1 MLYRGGEGTSWRT
14 ISPRITRSSRKLT
27 ASFPVHSRASNL
39 TEPKGTQT
47 IIKVDQKN
55 RIIWRCAPQTNLRQE
70 DKMIENEQDYC
81 NLYEQFW
88 INVAMTLA
96 KRRRSFSWLERE
108 AGLPFNLARSA
119 RSKGTRVRLAMALRI
134 AKTLEVGIDDLLFGK
149 YELSHAEGGQ
159 K

>member
-1 MLYRGGEGTSWRT
+1 
-14 ISPRITRSSRKLT
+14 
-27 ASFPVHSRASNL
+27 
-39 TEPKGTQT
+39 
-47 IIKVDQKN
+47 
-55 RIIWRCAPQTNLRQE
+55 
-70 DKMIENEQDYC
+70 MIENEQDYC